1 LVTVGISMVTGCG
14 QADSATSGLR
24 LVTSAPPQKVRCD
37 QLDILRPNWQ
47 QPADP
52 QTQVGSVGAARRVS
66 GLPIVAPTGL
76 GAAAAIFAQ
85 PGVAWFAFH
94 GAPGGDVVVT
104 ESHPDLSAADWR
116 QELRVMPA
124 QNGKPLVT
132 GTASVLRVGPRA
144 KALQTVNPCVS
155 GSTTDWHTG
164 DGRMEIAITGRTLSA
179 AAGARV
185 AQLTEQ
191 STRTAR

>member
-1 LVTVGISMVTGCG
+1 M
-14 QADSATSGLR
+14 
-24 LVTSAPPQKVRCD
+24 
-37 QLDILRPNWQ
+37 
-47 QPADP
+47 
-52 QTQVGSVGAARRVS
+52 
-66 GLPIVAPTGL
+66 
-76 GAAAAIFAQ
+76 
-85 PGVAWFAFH
+85 
-94 GAPGGDVVVT
+94 T
-104 ESHPDLSAADWR
+104 ESRPDLSAADWR

-124 QNGKPLVT
+124 QNGRPLVT

-155 GSTTDWHTG
+155 GATTDWHTG
-164 DGRMEIAITGRTLSA
+164 DGRMEIVITGRTLSA